1 MCLMALG
8 NNDVSDDS
16 SSNDESD
23 VETDE
28 ISEMMTLLHNQQEY
42 LTKQNEEIKALKSK
56 EKLHASFV
64 SRYENLLNKFNLLDN
79 EHKELK
85 MKYESLES
93 KSESSSDKSFPCN
106 IPCAIS
112 FDKVDASTSCDL
124 TPCNEN
130 VIVETCDDLIAKEND
145 ELKQEIERLMTD
157 LRRLKGKYTQEQ
169 VQPSQDNTS
178 AGVKKL
184 EKGETVT
191 CFKCHKEG
199 HKSYQCKEKEGQAKG
214 KENGKPKNLNKSKK
228 GHKKAKEIKKNT
240 SPYLKASLV
249 YTKPTHKFKQKSNR
263 YILKKKENGKVVAHA
278 MGWRHQGWNWPIWV
292 PKEIINTMD
301 GSQRVWVPKT

>member
-1 MCLMALG
+1 MALG

-23 VETDE
+23 VETNE
-28 ISEMMTLLHNQQEY
+28 LCEMMTLLHNQQEY
-42 LTKQNEEIKALKSK
+42 LIKQNEEIKALKSK

-130 VIVETCDDLIAKEND
+130 VIVETCYELIAKEND
-145 ELKQEIERLMTD
+145 KLKQEVERLMAD
-157 LRRLKGKYTQEQ
+157 LRQLKGKYTQE
-169 VQPSQDNTS
+169 
-178 AGVKKL
+178 
-184 EKGETVT
+184 
-191 CFKCHKEG
+191 
-199 HKSYQCKEKEGQAKG
+199 
-214 KENGKPKNLNKSKK
+214 
-228 GHKKAKEIKKNT
+228 
-240 SPYLKASLV
+240 
-249 YTKPTHKFKQKSNR
+249 
-263 YILKKKENGKVVAHA
+263 
-278 MGWRHQGWNWPIWV
+278 
-292 PKEIINTMD
+292 
-301 GSQRVWVPKT
+301 

>member
-8 NNDVSDDS
+8 NNNVSDDS

-42 LTKQNEEIKALKSK
+42 LTKQNEEIKTLKAK

-64 SRYENLLNKFNLLDN
+64 SRYENLLNKYNLLDN
-79 EHKELK
+79 EHEELK
-85 MKYESLES
+85 MKYKSLES

-106 IPCAIS
+106 IPCAIPIV
-112 FDKVDASTSCDL
+112 KVDASTSCDL
-124 TPCNEN
+124 TPCNED
-130 VIVETCDDLIAKEND
+130 VVVETCDDLIAKEND
-145 ELKQEIERLMTD
+145 ELKQEVERLYTD

-169 VQPSQDNTS
+169 VQPSPDNTS

-191 CFKCHKEG
+191 CFKCCKEG
-199 HKSYQCKEKEGQAKG
+199 HKSYQCKKKRAKQRA
-214 KENGKPKNLNKSKK
+214 KK
-228 GHKKAKEIKKNT
+228 MT
-240 SPYLKASLV
+240 CPR
-249 YTKPTHKFKQKSNR
+249 T
-263 YILKKKENGKVVAHA
+263 
-278 MGWRHQGWNWPIWV
+278 
-292 PKEIINTMD
+292 
-301 GSQRVWVPKT
+301 